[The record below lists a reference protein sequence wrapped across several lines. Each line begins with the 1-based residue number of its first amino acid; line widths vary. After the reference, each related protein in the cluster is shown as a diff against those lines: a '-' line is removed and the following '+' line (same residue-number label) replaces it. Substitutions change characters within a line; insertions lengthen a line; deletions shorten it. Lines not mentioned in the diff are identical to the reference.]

1 VSYSLS
7 RVECSCWF
15 TNGMVRGRVAGDSVA
30 DVGPASVMVGNIV
43 QGNRL
48 ASAQG
53 RDMGVLDEDS
63 DNAKK
68 VCTKASSLCKIL
80 NFLTYVNFMHYICL
94 SVSIYLRDPTVAR
107 CQYFGPCDIYI
118 IELKRLHGHL
128 AVLLAAT

>member
-1 VSYSLS
+1 
-7 RVECSCWF
+7 
-15 TNGMVRGRVAGDSVA
+15 MVRGRVAGDSVA

-68 VCTKASSLCKIL
+68 VR
-80 NFLTYVNFMHYICL
+80 
-94 SVSIYLRDPTVAR
+94 IYGISRKTRRMIMFAN
-107 CQYFGPCDIYI
+107 
-118 IELKRLHGHL
+118 
-128 AVLLAAT
+128 

>member
-1 VSYSLS
+1 
-7 RVECSCWF
+7 
-15 TNGMVRGRVAGDSVA
+15 MVRGRVAGDSVA

-68 VCTKASSLCKIL
+68 VKLVPL
-80 NFLTYVNFMHYICL
+80 
-94 SVSIYLRDPTVAR
+94 
-107 CQYFGPCDIYI
+107 
-118 IELKRLHGHL
+118 
-128 AVLLAAT
+128 

>member
-1 VSYSLS
+1 
-7 RVECSCWF
+7 
-15 TNGMVRGRVAGDSVA
+15 MVRGRVAGDSVA

-68 VCTKASSLCKIL
+68 VGLCHKL
-80 NFLTYVNFMHYICL
+80 FLLFKDNCY
-94 SVSIYLRDPTVAR
+94 
-107 CQYFGPCDIYI
+107 
-118 IELKRLHGHL
+118 
-128 AVLLAAT
+128 

>member
-1 VSYSLS
+1 
-7 RVECSCWF
+7 
-15 TNGMVRGRVAGDSVA
+15 MVRGRVAGDSVA

-68 VCTKASSLCKIL
+68 VRNS
-80 NFLTYVNFMHYICL
+80 
-94 SVSIYLRDPTVAR
+94 PT
-107 CQYFGPCDIYI
+107 
-118 IELKRLHGHL
+118 RLV
-128 AVLLAAT
+128 VLWNDEFPLLY

>member
-1 VSYSLS
+1 
-7 RVECSCWF
+7 
-15 TNGMVRGRVAGDSVA
+15 MVRGRVAGDSVA

-68 VCTKASSLCKIL
+68 VRLCQKL
-80 NFLTYVNFMHYICL
+80 FLLFNPFATPVVTPLCGSHHAAGIALPNEPLRRNSCICC
-94 SVSIYLRDPTVAR
+94 A
-107 CQYFGPCDIYI
+107 
-118 IELKRLHGHL
+118 
-128 AVLLAAT
+128 

>member
-1 VSYSLS
+1 
-7 RVECSCWF
+7 
-15 TNGMVRGRVAGDSVA
+15 MVRGRVAGDSVT

-68 VCTKASSLCKIL
+68 VCKFSVLQEIFTQISSIYYNMYNVLSSF
-80 NFLTYVNFMHYICL
+80 FL
-94 SVSIYLRDPTVAR
+94 VSIYLRNSTVA
-107 CQYFGPCDIYI
+107 CC
-118 IELKRLHGHL
+118 
-128 AVLLAAT
+128 

>member
-1 VSYSLS
+1 
-7 RVECSCWF
+7 
-15 TNGMVRGRVAGDSVA
+15 MVRGRVAGDSVA

-68 VCTKASSLCKIL
+68 VRYSPMRLVRSSSLIRVKAPGPLC
-80 NFLTYVNFMHYICL
+80 CL
-94 SVSIYLRDPTVAR
+94 SLFDDVRSEKSHEKNFCVIR
-107 CQYFGPCDIYI
+107 
-118 IELKRLHGHL
+118 
-128 AVLLAAT
+128 

>member
-1 VSYSLS
+1 
-7 RVECSCWF
+7 
-15 TNGMVRGRVAGDSVA
+15 MVRGRVAGDSVA

-68 VCTKASSLCKIL
+68 VRKFSVDFVKGLPHNPYGNWIWVELAGFLVCCSL
-80 NFLTYVNFMHYICL
+80 
-94 SVSIYLRDPTVAR
+94 
-107 CQYFGPCDIYI
+107 
-118 IELKRLHGHL
+118 
-128 AVLLAAT
+128 